1 MNAPTEITITVSAE
15 DIRSLLNCDTERAL
29 TIWRELLTQSSLED
43 ILEEE
48 VMATFNAQVYRH
60 TAKR

>member
-1 MNAPTEITITVSAE
+1 MTTPTEITITVTAE
-15 DIRSLLNCDTERAL
+15 DIRSLLDCDTERAL
-29 TIWRELLTQSSLED
+29 TIWQELLTQSSLED

-48 VMATFNAQVYRH
+48 VMATFNALVHRH